1 MAGLEDGTMRARQLE
16 VFCAIMRAGTV
27 TAAARE
33 LNISQPALS
42 QILLHTED
50 ELGFALFERSKG
62 RLVPTEAANE
72 LLPEAERLFAGLEAM
87 RRRTEDLRL
96 GRVGLVRLAASPPP
110 AIRLVPGALVRFRGN
125 HPEITVRSLVAPLEV
140 LVPMVRNGDAE
151 MALAMDDTARRGL
164 DIETIAEVGMV
175 CILPENDE
183 LARRDTLA
191 PADLQARPLISYR
204 HATRPARELAR
215 MFAALGRSYRPD
227 IEIDVSLSAMT
238 FVQQGLGIA
247 LIDALLPWQQF
258 KGVVA
263 RPLETDFRLP
273 VALITRSD
281 RTLSP
286 VHEKLRSY
294 LREAAAAI

>member
-1 MAGLEDGTMRARQLE
+1 MRARQLE

-42 QILLHTED
+42 QILLHMED

-72 LLPEAERLFAGLEAM
+72 LLPEAEQVFAGLEAM
-87 RRRTEDLRL
+87 RRRTEDLRQ

-110 AIRLVPGALVRFRGN
+110 AIRLVPAALAGFRSQ

-140 LVPMVRNGDAE
+140 LVPMVRHGDAE
-151 MALAMDDTARRGL
+151 MALAMDDTPRRGL
-164 DIETIAEVGMV
+164 DVETVAEVGMV
-175 CILPENDE
+175 CVVPEGDE
-183 LARRDTLA
+183 LAGRDRLA
-191 PADLQARPLISYR
+191 LADLAGRSLISYR
-204 HATRPARELAR
+204 SETRPASELAR
-215 MFAALGRSYRPD
+215 MCAAIGEPYRPE
-227 IEIDVSLSAMT
+227 IEIDVSLSALA
-238 FVQQGLGIA
+238 FVQQGLGVA
-247 LIDALLPWQQF
+247 VVDALLPWQQF

-263 RPLETDFRLP
+263 RPLSTDFTLP

-286 VHEKLRSY
+286 AQAKLRDH
-294 LREAAAAI
+294 LRKAASGL

>member
-1 MAGLEDGTMRARQLE
+1 MKARQLE

-42 QILLHTED
+42 QILLHAED

-87 RRRTEDLRL
+87 RRRTEDLRQ

-110 AIRLVPGALVRFRGN
+110 AIRLVPGALARFRSN

-140 LVPMVRNGDAE
+140 LVPMVSNGDAE
-151 MALAMDDTARRGL
+151 MALAMDDTPRRGL
-164 DIETIAEVGMV
+164 EIETVADVGMV
-175 CILPENDE
+175 CVIPEDDA
-183 LARRDTLA
+183 LAGRDTLTLG
-191 PADLQARPLISYR
+191 DLRGRPLISYR
-204 HATRPARELAR
+204 HETRPARELTR
-215 MFAALGRSYRPD
+215 VFASIGQSYRPD

-286 VHEKLRSY
+286 AHEKLRFY